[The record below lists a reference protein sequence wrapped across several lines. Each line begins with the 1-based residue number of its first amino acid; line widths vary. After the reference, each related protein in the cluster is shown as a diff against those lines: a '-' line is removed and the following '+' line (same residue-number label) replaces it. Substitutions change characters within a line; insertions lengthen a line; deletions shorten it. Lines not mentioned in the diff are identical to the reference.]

1 MTVAEVQPAG
11 RTGYSPGMTDDADTQ
26 QQKAPSEPEQD
37 PTVHPAPPG
46 NPPVDEEAL
55 EKSEEGLD
63 KVVGR

>member
-1 MTVAEVQPAG
+1 
-11 RTGYSPGMTDDADTQ
+11 MTDDTDTQ

-37 PTVHPAPPG
+37 PTQHPAPPG